1 MSFDKIRDP
10 RKIRHQIGNMEADY
24 IYTAGVAGERFY
36 IALRDEEK
44 LLATSCE
51 KCNITYMPPRLY
63 CDQCFAELSNFAEVP
78 STGVIESYTITY
90 FDRDGEP
97 LPEPEILAFV
107 KIDKTDGGLI
117 HRIGKVKP
125 ESLKIGSKVTAVFE
139 VKTKRQGAL
148 TDIKYFKPA

>member
-10 RKIRHQIGNMEADY
+10 RKIRHQIGDMECDY

-44 LLATSCE
+44 LLATHCD
-51 KCNITYMPPRLY
+51 KCNITFMPPRLY
-63 CDQCFAELSNFAEVP
+63 CDNCFAELANFAEVP

-90 FDRDGEP
+90 FDRDGQP
-97 LPEPEILAFV
+97 LAEPEVLAFV

-117 HRIGKVKP
+117 HRIGEIKP
-125 ESLKIGSKVTAVFE
+125 ESLKIGAKVMAVFE
-139 VKTKRQGAL
+139 AKSQRKGAL

>member
-10 RKIRHQIGNMEADY
+10 RKIHHQIGDMECDY

-44 LLATSCE
+44 LLATRCE
-51 KCNITYMPPRLY
+51 NCDITFMPPRLY
-63 CDQCFAELSNFAEVP
+63 CDKCFAELANFMEVP
-78 STGVIESYTITY
+78 SKGVIESYTITY
-90 FDRDGEP
+90 FDRDGQA

-117 HRIGKVKP
+117 HRIGEIKP
-125 ESLKIGSKVTAVFE
+125 ESLKIGTKVTAVFE
-139 VKTKRQGAL
+139 AKKERKGAL

>member
-10 RKIRHQIGNMEADY
+10 RKIRHQIGDMECDY

-44 LLATSCE
+44 LLATRCE
-51 KCNITYMPPRLY
+51 KCNITFMPPRLY
-63 CDQCFAELSNFAEVP
+63 CDKCFAELTNFFEVP
-78 STGVIESYTITY
+78 STGIIGSYTITY
-90 FDRDGEP
+90 FDRDGDP
-97 LPEPEILAFV
+97 LDEPEVLAFV

-117 HRIGKVKP
+117 HRIGELKP
-125 ESLKIGSKVTAVFE
+125 ESLKIGTKVTAVFDA
-139 VKTKRQGAL
+139 KAKRQGRL

>member
-10 RKIRHQIGNMEADY
+10 RKIRHQIGDMECDY
-24 IYTAGVAGERFY
+24 IYTAGVAGEHFY

-44 LLATSCE
+44 LLATRCD
-51 KCNITYMPPRLY
+51 KCKITFMPPRLY
-63 CDQCFAELSNFAEVP
+63 CDKCFAELGNFREVP

-90 FDRDGEP
+90 FDRDGHS
-97 LPEPEILAFV
+97 LSEPEVLAFV

-117 HRIGKVKP
+117 HRIGEIKP
-125 ESLKIGSKVTAVFE
+125 ESLKIGTKVTAVFE
-139 VKTKRQGAL
+139 TKKDRKGAL

>member
-10 RKIRHQIGNMEADY
+10 RKIRHQIGDMECDY

-44 LLATSCE
+44 LLATRCD
-51 KCNITYMPPRLY
+51 KCNLTFMPPRLY
-63 CDQCFAELSNFAEVP
+63 CDKCFAELANFMEVP

-90 FDRDGEP
+90 FDRDGLP
-97 LPEPEILAFV
+97 LAEPEVLAFV

-117 HRIGKVKP
+117 HRIGEIRS
-125 ESLKIGSKVTAVFE
+125 ESLKIGTKVTAVFE
-139 VKTKRQGAL
+139 AKKNRKGAL
-148 TDIKYFKPA
+148 TDIKHFKPA